1 MKKIALVVFLL
12 LFVFSCEAE
21 NKILEPSLTKEK
33 IEFPKK
39 ELDQGE
45 FMAIFRNQTDD
56 SIAFNLIMVSNDITK
71 DQDSLDYCEG
81 VNALRQGKQIL
92 EWAPINFN
100 FSAIPESAVENQ
112 NDHPNLI
119 SYNLPVGTYLL
130 MLVDSDSCS
139 KDNYTVFNVK
149 GNKNFEGN

>member
-92 EWAPINFN
+92 EWTPINFN
-100 FSAIPESAVENQ
+100 FSAIAESAVENQ

-149 GNKNFEGN
+149 ENKNFEGN